1 MKLQIDITKQKSKKV
16 ISIPITD
23 TVIDATEF
31 SVYILVPGIQ
41 ILNGKKE
48 EKKAT
53 KLWVTKAKTNAM
65 NRNQN
70 NTVRHH
76 QITDAHFNDLHNKC

>member
-53 KLWVTKAKTNAM
+53 KL
-65 NRNQN
+65 
-70 NTVRHH
+70 
-76 QITDAHFNDLHNKC
+76 